1 MRIAVMSM
9 AHHHAE
15 SYISIL
21 KGRND
26 VEVTGL
32 SDEDTERGKGYAR
45 SLGVPWFDNYR
56 SLLAEKPDAVLICSE
71 NNRHMDDVR
80 MAAEAGA
87 AILCEKPV
95 ATSLADGLEIE
106 RLCREHSVL
115 FMLAF
120 PLPFSPA
127 FTEIQGMLDSGRLG
141 RIHCINGRNQG
152 QMPAHH
158 RKWFVD
164 AGIAGG
170 GALIDHTVHLA
181 DLYRRL
187 LRTEPVEVYA
197 RANRILHRDAVQVET
212 GGFLMLSFPDGCFAS
227 LDFSWSRPAHY
238 PSWGGLSLELVS
250 DAGVID
256 MDAFRQK
263 FDIYGA
269 REQHYR
275 TDFWGSDINA
285 LMIDEFID
293 AVRSKREPRVNI
305 RDAVEALR
313 VVDGAYRSLES
324 GRPCAIP

>member
-1 MRIAVMSM
+1 MQSLVGRVHLRRDPRAFRAHGRIGAPPHHLFERAVQRDGEPSV
-9 AHHHAE
+9 AQ
-15 SYISIL
+15 
-21 KGRND
+21 R
-26 VEVTGL
+26 
-32 SDEDTERGKGYAR
+32 
-45 SLGVPWFDNYR
+45 
-56 SLLAEKPDAVLICSE
+56 LAE
-71 NNRHMDDVR
+71 
-80 MAAEAGA
+80 AA
-87 AILCEKPV
+87 
-95 ATSLADGLEIE
+95 
-106 RLCREHSVL
+106 R
-115 FMLAF
+115 
-120 PLPFSPA
+120 
-127 FTEIQGMLDSGRLG
+127 
-141 RIHCINGRNQG
+141 

-158 RKWFVD
+158 RQWFVD

-212 GGFLMLSFPDGCFAS
+212 GGFLMLGFPDGCFAS